1 MAIQDENLQNLEF
14 SIDEL
19 FQRIQPD
26 LDELEKDD
34 QAIEDRASQQF
45 GELFFE
51 KERDEIMMKRYQL
64 DQFKRQFLIKKNE
77 RGRRMSP
84 SRSGKK
90 RRGMTGLTNLN
101 LSANTSRA
109 RNSLSSRGSNLSF
122 YLNDANKSFENP

>member
-84 SRSGKK
+84 SRSSKK
-90 RRGMTGLTNLN
+90 GRGMTGLTNLN